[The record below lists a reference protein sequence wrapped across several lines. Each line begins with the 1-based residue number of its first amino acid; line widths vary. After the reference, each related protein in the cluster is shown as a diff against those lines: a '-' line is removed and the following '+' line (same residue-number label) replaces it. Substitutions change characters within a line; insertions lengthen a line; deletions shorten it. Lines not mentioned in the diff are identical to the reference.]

1 MGKSQENLKT
11 IWFEGEMLPN
21 WAQLLDAAARMCP
34 VSEGTR
40 GWFSRFTNSSGVDD
54 AKTIVTEVKLLRD
67 ALRQNRPTIISALQR
82 TRGDAQAPQILAAWE
97 YALETIL
104 QKAAGKQTC
113 AWIVEGVEDTGESD
127 FGGGDITLR
136 RV

>member
-1 MGKSQENLKT
+1 MGKSQHNLKT

-34 VSEGTR
+34 VAEGTR
-40 GWFSRFTNSSGVDD
+40 GWFSRFTNASGVDD
-54 AKTIVTEVKLLRD
+54 SRTVVTEVKLLRD

-82 TRGDAQAPQILAAWE
+82 TRGDTQASQILAAWE

-104 QKAAGKQTC
+104 QQAAGKQTC
-113 AWIVEGVEDTGESD
+113 AWRVEGAEDAGND
-127 FGGGDITLR
+127 DLDGGDITLR